1 MRLEYERT
9 CRMSYSNWQRFWPC
23 GVHFFFA
30 LFYEKKTNVK
40 WAIGKLQRNHLR
52 NDGGVFSLQ
61 RPTFHFFCQ
70 LCSLSLSAK
79 NTVTAP
85 IFFYLSVSTACP
97 DQPFLTKGSGIFF
110 ACVSSKNNITW
121 NLIFFCRRSL
131 TNLKTKTRSKSKS
144 QRPKRL
150 LRYSMH
156 GTAGFVVSLASI
168 ITSVQKAA
176 SNHLNEWSNAFY
188 LGN

>member
-1 MRLEYERT
+1 MRRA
-9 CRMSYSNWQRFWPC
+9 
-23 GVHFFFA
+23 FFFCP
-30 LFYEKKTNVK
+30 LLWEKKTNVK

-70 LCSLSLSAK
+70 LSAK
-79 NTVTAP
+79 NTVTAT

-97 DQPFLTKGSGIFF
+97 DQPFLTKGSGFFF

-121 NLIFFCRRSL
+121 NLIFFFCRSSL

-156 GTAGFVVSLASI
+156 GAAGFGVSLASI

-176 SNHLNEWSNAFY
+176 SNHLHEWLNAFC

>member
-1 MRLEYERT
+1 M
-9 CRMSYSNWQRFWPC
+9 
-23 GVHFFFA
+23 HFFFA

-70 LCSLSLSAK
+70 LSAK

-85 IFFYLSVSTACP
+85 IFFYLPVSTACP
-97 DQPFLTKGSGIFF
+97 DQPFLTKGSGFFF
-110 ACVSSKNNITW
+110 AYVSSKNNI
-121 NLIFFCRRSL
+121 IFFCRSSL

-156 GTAGFVVSLASI
+156 GAAGFVVSLASI

-176 SNHLNEWSNAFY
+176 SNHLNE
-188 LGN
+188 